1 MGRIADFSIKYAQT
15 VFAIYPAFWEQG
27 LIGWGIIN
35 KNAEIFGGENNA
47 PIIHRSGVLKLFST
61 PYDAIG
67 IDSLCEKIIAIW
79 RNDFGYSKEPAV
91 LVIEKPELT
100 LKSPGKFSNVIHP
113 SIFVG
118 MLMCS
123 LSPGLTLVPSRLE
136 WTGVNNKPDT
146 KADIENIVENI
157 NDYHSERVLKRDL
170 EMIALHNRRQVYD
183 ALSIGIYGAEVG
195 LGIKPM
201 PMLHRRALP

>member
-1 MGRIADFSIKYAQT
+1 MGRIADFKIKYAQT

-27 LIGWGIIN
+27 LIGWGIVN
-35 KNAEIFGGENNA
+35 KDAEIFGGKNNV
-47 PIIHRSGVLKLFST
+47 PMVHRSGVLKLFST
-61 PYDAIG
+61 PCDNLSIN
-67 IDSLCEKIIAIW
+67 SLCEKFVDIW

-100 LKSPGKFSNVIHP
+100 LKSPGKLANVIDP
-113 SIFVG
+113 SIFMG

-123 LSPGLTLVPSRLE
+123 LSPKLTIAPSRLE
-136 WTGVNNKPDT
+136 WAGINKKADS

-157 NDYHSERVLKRDL
+157 NDYHSKRAIKRDL
-170 EMIALHNRRQVYD
+170 ETIALHNHQQVYD
-183 ALSIGIYGAEVG
+183 TLNMGIYGAEVD

-201 PMLHRRALP
+201 PKLSHRALP